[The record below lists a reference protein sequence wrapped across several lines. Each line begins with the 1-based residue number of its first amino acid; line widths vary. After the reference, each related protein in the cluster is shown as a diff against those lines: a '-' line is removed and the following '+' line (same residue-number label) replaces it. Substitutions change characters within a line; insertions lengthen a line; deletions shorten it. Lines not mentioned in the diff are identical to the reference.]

1 MAINYYDE
9 IAEFAAKNPD
19 AIAANMALLMQG
31 GGEDNA
37 PPLPPLEEYS
47 SNGSLTNPFG
57 LGFSTT
63 NESTS
68 MATVRQNVAIGSLTN
83 PFGLGFSTTNESTS
97 MATAVGSLTNPFGLG
112 FSTTNESTSMATVRH
127 NVAVGS
133 LTNPFGLGF
142 STTNEGTS
150 TSKNFS
156 VGYRGKPMK
165 DERAKRI
172 SETIIENFN
181 DRVTEVN
188 TQVTV
193 FQRYASEHINAGS
206 ESALFWA
213 QYTDDD
219 AVSSVK
225 IDGVPLF
232 QFKKL
237 GSKCILTKRLNDVL
251 HFDAFKKSKLQFGI
265 VGKTDL
271 HYIQSMV
278 KGRSLYRIFDPSKDP
293 LISLMAYL
301 EKSEVGVKIVITFN
315 STDSAVLNTKEHD
328 GMRVFHFR
336 RGQTKNSAIVK
347 QFTTYKDYKLKT
359 LGKVSMPGV
368 LPKNNNVYEKVLAD
382 NKNKRKRDE
391 GTGEGEGGE
400 PKDDRIKRV
409 AV

>member
-37 PPLPPLEEYS
+37 PPLPPLVEYP

-57 LGFSTT
+57 FEFSST
-63 NESTS
+63 NEGTS
-68 MATVRQNVAIGSLTN
+68 MATVRQNVAVGSSTN
-83 PFGLGFSTTNESTS
+83 PFGFEFSS
-97 MATAVGSLTNPFGLG
+97 
-112 FSTTNESTSMATVRH
+112 
-127 NVAVGS
+127 
-133 LTNPFGLGF
+133 
-142 STTNEGTS
+142 TNEGTS
-150 TSKNFS
+150 TSKNFG
-156 VGYRGKPMK
+156 VGAHGKPIE

-172 SETIIENFN
+172 SEAIIENFN

-188 TQVTV
+188 TQVTL
-193 FQRYASEHINAGS
+193 FQRYAREHINAGS
-206 ESALFWA
+206 ELALFWA

-237 GSKCILTKRLNDVL
+237 GSKKILTDHLIRMLR
-251 HFDAFKKSKLQFGI
+251 FDAFKKSKLQFGI

-271 HYIQSMV
+271 HYIQSGV

-336 RGQTKNSAIVK
+336 RSQTKNSAIVR
-347 QFTTYKDYKLKT
+347 QFTMYKDFKLKT
-359 LGKVSMPGV
+359 LGKVSMPGL